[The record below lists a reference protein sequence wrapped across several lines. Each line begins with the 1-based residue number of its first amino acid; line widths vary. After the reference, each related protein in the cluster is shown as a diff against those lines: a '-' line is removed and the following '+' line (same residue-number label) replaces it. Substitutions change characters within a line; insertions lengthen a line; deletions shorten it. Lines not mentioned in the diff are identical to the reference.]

1 MTQVKVPAHARCDG
15 LIVVFDHDSAV
26 VIDKQVADIARLV
39 HDPIID
45 MDSS

>member
-1 MTQVKVPAHARCDG
+1 MTQVRVPVHARCDG

-26 VIDKQVADIARLV
+26 AIDKQVAEIARLV
-39 HDPIID
+39 RDPIID